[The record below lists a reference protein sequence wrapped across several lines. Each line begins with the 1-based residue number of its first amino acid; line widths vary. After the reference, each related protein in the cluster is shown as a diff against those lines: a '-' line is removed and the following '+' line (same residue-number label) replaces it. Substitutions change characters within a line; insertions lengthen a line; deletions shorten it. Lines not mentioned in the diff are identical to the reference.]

1 MRSTQRLAA
10 ARSTCNDAK
19 YSIGNRLIVPMHKDV
34 PTTDAL
40 KEDAIRTA
48 VQEVDVVE
56 GHEAVALEDD
66 VRQENVQEGRA
77 AADQREG
84 KLSICLT
91 RIGADHLL
99 LAGRGSW

>member
-48 VQEVDVVE
+48 VQ
-56 GHEAVALEDD
+56 
-66 VRQENVQEGRA
+66 
-77 AADQREG
+77 
-84 KLSICLT
+84 
-91 RIGADHLL
+91 
-99 LAGRGSW
+99 